1 MLGLTPTS
9 VLARYRPIQAYRVV
23 AGATPARVRDM
34 LQ

>member
-9 VLARYRPIQAYRVV
+9 VLARYRPIQAFRFF
-23 AGATPARVRDM
+23 AGAAPARVRAM